1 MAARRTAEQSAGEAG
16 PLHAGEVMIAFL
28 LWAIVLILF
37 WPVALIIAVAWT
49 IPAFVRVCMFL
60 SVFSIKIT
68 AYLAVGI
75 GAITSSLIE
84 RTRH

>member
-1 MAARRTAEQSAGEAG
+1 
-16 PLHAGEVMIAFL
+16 
-28 LWAIVLILF
+28 LF